1 MGRID
6 AAIATLLLN
15 SLWQVTLVAG
25 LTWAVTMPVRSSAAK
40 HRLWAL
46 SLIVSLMLPLAS
58 VVPRRRANPLPAPS
72 VTVGETARSSASG
85 LATPAWSMTGRTAH
99 QEVATVSVPGWFC
112 LVLTTAYVLF
122 LVWRLALARRA
133 WRATCAI
140 RTTATRM
147 RFSEEYARAAERCR
161 VAFGLP
167 SVVIA
172 SSPCVRVPAA
182 IGSRSPIIA
191 LPDGLLADASTDELI
206 AVLGHEMAHI
216 ERRDF
221 GMNLW
226 YEFLYLPV
234 SFHPAAAFIKRRVA
248 ISREQACD
256 DMVIGRLM
264 PPLAYARSLLTIA
277 GRISTSKDV
286 SYGVA
291 AGHAGSL
298 EARVS
303 RLLVARSGGRRQ
315 SAGWAWVAAG
325 VLSTVCSCV
334 GFATALRISP
344 TRAGL
349 TPESAATARGT
360 EARLAATPVAV
371 PRTADNGHSHDLV
384 PNRPRAGI
392 HVLRNEHAAVVHAA
406 MNRDRPSDGSGPDA
420 VIGQTNNSVADADQ
434 PPVMTSAPF
443 VAVPDTELVGA
454 LEASRQ
460 IGFSSHSLLAAAQT
474 VVSQDGVAAGHRPFM
489 PGHRR
494 FMPLP
499 NFHELS
505 TRCRNS
511 APACHGITPLGF
523 IDAGA
528 NPCTHDHVG
537 SSRSRPSSPWRS
549 ARARECSSL
558 KPAPSPSHSWC
569 RPAVRCGWPSTS
581 ASG

>member
-6 AAIATLLLN
+6 AATATILLN
-15 SLWQVTLVAG
+15 SLWQVPLVAV
-25 LTWAVTMPVRSSAAK
+25 LTWAVIMPVRSSAAR

-46 SLIVSLMLPLAS
+46 SLMVSLMLPLAS
-58 VVPRRRANPLPAPS
+58 VLPRRDANPFPAPG

-85 LATPAWSMTGRTAH
+85 GATPAGSMTGRAVH

-112 LVLTTAYVLF
+112 LVLVTVYVLF

-140 RTTATRM
+140 RTTATRV
-147 RFSEEYARAAERCR
+147 RFSEEYERAAERCR

-167 SVVIA
+167 AVVIA

-191 LPDGLLADASTDELI
+191 LPEGLLADASIDEMI

-216 ERRDF
+216 QRRDF

-264 PPLAYARSLLTIA
+264 PPLAYARSLLTIV
-277 GRISTSKDV
+277 GRISTRKDV

-291 AGHAGSL
+291 ACHAGSL

-303 RLLVARSGGRRQ
+303 RLFIARSGGRRQ

-334 GFATALRISP
+334 GFATALRVSP

-349 TPESAATARGT
+349 TLQSAATARGT
-360 EARLAATPVAV
+360 AARSAATRADV
-371 PRTADNGHSHDLV
+371 PRTADNGRSHDLV
-384 PNRPRAGI
+384 PKRPRAGI

-406 MNRDRPSDGSGPDA
+406 MNRDRPSDGSGPHA
-420 VIGQTNNSVADADQ
+420 VIGQADISVAAADQ
-434 PPVMTSAPF
+434 PPVMPSAPL

-454 LEASRQ
+454 LEAPRQ
-460 IGFSSHSLLAAAQT
+460 TGFLSHSLSAAARA
-474 VVSQDGVAAGHRPFM
+474 VVSQEGVAAGHR
-489 PGHRR
+489 R
-494 FMPLP
+494 FMALP
-499 NFHELS
+499 TFHGLS
-505 TRCRNS
+505 TSDIPLFKTRKRL
-511 APACHGITPLGF
+511 ITWLVVGVAGVYAVGQ
-523 IDAGA
+523 IDFE
-528 NPCTHDHVG
+528 H
-537 SSRSRPSSPWRS
+537 
-549 ARARECSSL
+549 EEQ
-558 KPAPSPSHSWC
+558 SHKD
-569 RPAVRCGWPSTS
+569 RQEDR
-581 ASG
+581 

>member
-15 SLWQVTLVAG
+15 SLWQVTLVAV
-25 LTWAVTMPVRSSAAK
+25 LTWAVIRPVRSSAAK

-46 SLIVSLMLPLAS
+46 SLMVSLMLPLAS
-58 VVPRRRANPLPAPS
+58 VVPRPNANPLPAPS
-72 VTVGETARSSASG
+72 VAVGETARSSTSG
-85 LATPAWSMTGRTAH
+85 VAPPAWSMTGRTAH
-99 QEVATVSVPGWFC
+99 QEVATVPLPGWFC
-112 LVLTTAYVLF
+112 LVLTAAYVLF

-147 RFSEEYARAAERCR
+147 RFSEEYGRAAERCR

-191 LPDGLLADASTDELI
+191 LPEGLLTDASIDEVI

-216 ERRDF
+216 QRGDF

-256 DMVIGRLM
+256 DMVIDRLM

-291 AGHAGSL
+291 ACHAGSL

-303 RLLVARSGGRRQ
+303 RLFSARSGGRRQ

-334 GFATALRISP
+334 GFATALRVSP

-349 TPESAATARGT
+349 PLESATTARGT
-360 EARLAATPVAV
+360 EARPAPTRGDV
-371 PRTADNGHSHDLV
+371 PRTADNGDSYDLV
-384 PNRPRAGI
+384 RDTPGAGI
-392 HVLRNEHAAVVHAA
+392 HLLRNEHAAGARPRIAAHAAVVHAA
-406 MNRDRPSDGSGPDA
+406 MNIDRPSDGSGPDA
-420 VIGQTNNSVADADQ
+420 VIGETHSSVANADQ
-434 PPVMTSAPF
+434 PSVMPSAPF

-454 LEASRQ
+454 LEARPQ
-460 IGFSSHSLLAAAQT
+460 IGSLSHSLLAAAQT
-474 VVSQDGVAAGHRPFM
+474 VVSQEGVAAGHR
-489 PGHRR
+489 R
-494 FMPLP
+494 FMSLP
-499 NFHELS
+499 NFHALS
-505 TRCRNS
+505 TSDIPLFKTRKRL
-511 APACHGITPLGF
+511 ITWLVVGA
-523 IDAGA
+523 AGA
-528 NPCTHDHVG
+528 YAVG
-537 SSRSRPSSPWRS
+537 QIDFEHEEHRH
-549 ARARECSSL
+549 
-558 KPAPSPSHSWC
+558 KD
-569 RPAVRCGWPSTS
+569 
-581 ASG
+581 